1 MTDDERGL
9 CQMKIGAAPISW
21 GISEFPDWGPQ
32 MPYEQVFDEMAKAG
46 YAGTELGPPGYL
58 PLDAELLKLELSR
71 RNLAMIAAFV
81 PVNMRNPTAA
91 KTALADVMRTAE
103 LLSHLGATQIIVAD
117 DGDGHRR
124 AIAGRV
130 EQTVKAGMATD
141 EWESL
146 VHGLHQAATRCAD
159 LGLELC
165 VHPHAGSYIEHPS
178 EIERL
183 LEQTDPNLVKIC
195 FDSGHIAFGGGD
207 PLAIAGQHA
216 GRIGIVHLKDIDM
229 ERLHS
234 GVAAG
239 KNYVQLAQEDSF
251 TALGEG
257 SLDLKTI
264 VGTLQRNGYDGWIV
278 VEQDRVAYPGTDT
291 LGDAVRNRRYLKD
304 TFGL

>member
-1 MTDDERGL
+1 MRIDRKCNISSIVFAKVGNPRSASRTVSAHCKSPVRPRLRCGASGLNPSSRNRRLRRPVTDDERGL

-21 GISEFPDWGPQ
+21 GISEFPDWGPRT
-32 MPYEQVFDEMAKAG
+32 PYEQVFDEMAKAG

-183 LEQTDPNLVKIC
+183 LEQTDPNLVRSASI
-195 FDSGHIAFGGGD
+195 
-207 PLAIAGQHA
+207 
-216 GRIGIVHLKDIDM
+216 R
-229 ERLHS
+229 
-234 GVAAG
+234 
-239 KNYVQLAQEDSF
+239 
-251 TALGEG
+251 
-257 SLDLKTI
+257 
-264 VGTLQRNGYDGWIV
+264 GTLPSAAETHW
-278 VEQDRVAYPGTDT
+278 P
-291 LGDAVRNRRYLKD
+291 
-304 TFGL
+304 